1 MSRSVTVTN
10 IGAAPSG
17 ATIPPP
23 YHYQRLDAYQSRF
36 AEIEEDFRAGRIT
49 PQERRTR
56 MEQARDQ
63 SGITNAAPPTE
74 YRVPKAAHMTELE
87 YCNKRRN
94 VDLRSR
100 SRRQAA

>member
-1 MSRSVTVTN
+1 MTIT
-10 IGAAPSG
+10 IPGAAPSG
-17 ATIPPP
+17 ATLPP

-63 SGITNAAPPTE
+63 AGITNAALPSE
-74 YRVPKAAHMTELE
+74 YRVPKAARLTELE
-87 YCNKRRN
+87 YSDMRRD

>member
-1 MSRSVTVTN
+1 MPNTN
-10 IGAAPSG
+10 PGAAPSG
-17 ATIPPP
+17 ATPPL
-23 YHYQRLDAYQSRF
+23 YHYQRLDAYQSRL
-36 AEIEEDFRAGRIT
+36 AGIEVDFRAGRIT

-56 MEQARDQ
+56 MGQTRDQ
-63 SGITNAAPPTE
+63 SGITNAAPPPE
-74 YRVPKAAHMTELE
+74 YRVPKAARMTELE

>member
-1 MSRSVTVTN
+1 MPNTTP
-10 IGAAPSG
+10 GAANSG
-17 ATIPPP
+17 ATPPL
-23 YHYQRLDAYQSRF
+23 YHYQRLDAYQSQL

-63 SGITNAAPPTE
+63 SGITNAAPPPE
-74 YRVPKAAHMTELE
+74 YRVPKAARMTELE
-87 YCNKRRN
+87 YCNKRRD
-94 VDLRSR
+94 VGLRSR

>member
-1 MSRSVTVTN
+1 MPTTN
-10 IGAAPSG
+10 HGAAPSG
-17 ATIPPP
+17 ANPPP

-36 AEIEEDFRAGRIT
+36 AGIEEDFRAGRIT

-63 SGITNAAPPTE
+63 SGITNAAAPPE
-74 YRVPKAAHMTELE
+74 YKAPKAADMTELE
-87 YCNKRRN
+87 YSNKRR
-94 VDLRSR
+94 DDGLRSR

>member
-1 MSRSVTVTN
+1 MPSTN
-10 IGAAPSG
+10 HGAAPSG
-17 ATIPPP
+17 ATPPP
-23 YHYQRLDAYQSRF
+23 YHCQRLDVYQSRF

-63 SGITNAAPPTE
+63 SGITNAAAPPE
-74 YRVPKAAHMTELE
+74 YRVPKAADLTELE
-87 YCNKRRN
+87 YSNKRRD
-94 VDLRSR
+94 VGLRSC

>member
-1 MSRSVTVTN
+1 MTVTN
-10 IGAAPSG
+10 PGATPSG
-17 ATIPPP
+17 ATPPP
-23 YHYQRLDAYQSRF
+23 YHYQRLEVYQSRF

-63 SGITNAAPPTE
+63 AGISNAAPPSE
-74 YRVPKAAHMTELE
+74 YRVPKAADLTELE
-87 YCNKRRN
+87 YSNKRRSEG
-94 VDLRSR
+94 LRSR